1 MSTTTWP
8 SSLQP
13 QTFSPQLRKAG
24 LQFTSPFN
32 GTTQA
37 IDFVAE
43 RWVFSLTLPPKR
55 RTNPD
60 TGMIEALLFS
70 MAGGIER
77 VRCWHF
83 MRPQPL
89 GTMRGTP
96 TMTSQAVRGA
106 TSLAI
111 TSVSGYTLKA
121 GDVIGAGG
129 QLFMVSADC
138 VTDGSNHI
146 TVPVLNRV
154 RATIS
159 AAAAVTWDSPTAEF
173 IMPAMSAGIAY
184 RPGVQDG
191 AAFDLEEVW

>member
-1 MSTTTWP
+1 MTTTTWP
-8 SSLQP
+8 SSLIP
-13 QTFSPQLRKAG
+13 QTFSASLKKAG
-24 LQFTSPFN
+24 LQFRSPFN
-32 GTTQA
+32 GTTQS

-43 RWVFSLTLPPKR
+43 RWIFSLTLPPKR
-55 RTNPD
+55 RSAS
-60 TGMIEALLFS
+60 GQVEALLFNL
-70 MAGGIER
+70 AGGIER

-83 MRPQPL
+83 VRPVPI

-106 TSLAI
+106 TSLAV

-129 QLFMVSADC
+129 QLFMVGADC

-146 TVPVLNRV
+146 TVPIINRV

-173 IMPAMSAGIAY
+173 IMPAMQAGVAY
-184 RPGVQDG
+184 RPAILDGV
-191 AAFDLEEVW
+191 AFDLEEVW